1 MSFALLFCIFLIIGI
16 FYAINSRRAI
26 LFFIFI
32 SITIPSGNAF
42 SSFTYS
48 NGIYVMDAFFLAI
61 MMITLVR
68 ISILHKIQLSKLEI
82 ITLFITFFIFSIY
95 FLFSVYNMGFEI
107 KKLKELRPFL
117 MLVEVLVFSIAIRQI
132 SFNISFNTISKL
144 AIVAA
149 ISNLI
154 YFAILFF
161 DIVIPPD
168 IFYENNSY
176 RYLDL
181 STYFSVYFII
191 HYFFIREKKLVANSL
206 CQKLAFFLSLLSI
219 LISNSRFLILSLII
233 ALILSNITT
242 ISVFFK
248 RISLGFFM
256 ILLLIAFS
264 YVIDSTRVYN
274 ALSIDAIIV
283 QLSGRYLPAILDIYD
298 MSNTQRLFGYGI
310 GHYFEIPWFEYRDEI
325 ENSNISIDCA
335 YLTVYVKQGVLGIL
349 VLLLTTKILIRV
361 KNIKHKYTLFIF
373 WGMMFIVSSSFYHVY
388 PFGAI
393 LYNSFLENNET
404 V

>member
-1 MSFALLFCIFLIIGI
+1 MSFVLLFCIFLIIGI
-16 FYAINSRRAI
+16 FYTINSRLAI
-26 LFFIFI
+26 FFFIFLSI
-32 SITIPSGNAF
+32 SIPSGNAF
-42 SSFTYS
+42 SSLTYN

-61 MMITLVR
+61 MMITLVK
-68 ISILHKIQLSKLEI
+68 ISISHKIHLSKLEI
-82 ITLFITFFIFSIY
+82 ITFFITFFIFSIY
-95 FLFSVYNMGFEI
+95 FLFSVYNIGFEM
-107 KKLKELRPFL
+107 KKLKELRPLL
-117 MLVEVLVFSIAIRQI
+117 MLIEVLVFSIAIRQT
-132 SFNISFNTISKL
+132 SFKISFNTISKL

-161 DIVIPPD
+161 DIFIPTD

-191 HYFFIREKKLVANSL
+191 HYFFIGEKKLVVKSGY
-206 CQKLAFFLSLLSI
+206 QKLAFYLSLLSI

-233 ALILSNITT
+233 ALILSNITN
-242 ISVFFK
+242 IRLFFK
-248 RISLGFFM
+248 RISLAFFM

-264 YVIDSTRVYN
+264 YIIDSTRIHN
-274 ALSIDAIIV
+274 ALSIDALIV
-283 QLSGRYLPAILDIYD
+283 QLSARYLPAILDIYD
-298 MSNTQRLFGYGI
+298 MSNTQNFFGYGL
-310 GHYFEIPWFEYRDEI
+310 GHYFEIPWFKYRDEI

-361 KNIKHKYTLFIF
+361 KNIKHKYALFIF

-393 LYNSFLENNET
+393 MYNAFLENNET
-404 V
+404 S